1 MAMALTRRELIRNSA
16 YAGVGVAVLGRLGS
30 VFGGSPAYA
39 ATSELVAGYGPLLPD
54 PAGRLDL
61 PRGFSYQI
69 VTQTGDRLKGAPGL
83 VPGSHDG
90 SATFAAA
97 RDQTFLVQNHEQD
110 EGSDVPVVAPSGFV
124 YDPGAEGGTTTM
136 LVDPSGTV
144 VQQYVSLGGTNSNCA
159 GGRTPWGT
167 WLTCE
172 ETDQRA
178 EGRYTKDHG
187 FVFEVSPREPNRNR
201 DPFPLTALG
210 RFEHEAVCVDPNRGC
225 LYLTEDASEPNG
237 LFYRFSPKRLPSTVH
252 SLRAGG
258 LLEAMHVPGLP
269 DLSMATEIGATH
281 RVRWKAVPDPLA
293 AVTPTRMQLD
303 PITRSRKL
311 EGTWWGNGRVYF
323 VCSYARRDDGSAK
336 EHDGQV
342 WTYDPVHERIRLE
355 VLFAV
360 NRNPGSDKPDG
371 PDNTSVSPYGGLLLA
386 EDGEG
391 VQHLLGV
398 TPDSETFLLA
408 RNTLNDSEFTG
419 PVFSPDAK
427 TLFVNV
433 QDPGIV
439 YAIRGPWRRAGGL
452 A

>member
-1 MAMALTRRELIRNSA
+1 MIRS
-16 YAGVGVAVLGRLGS
+16 R
-30 VFGGSPAYA
+30 
-39 ATSELVAGYGPLLPD
+39 
-54 PAGRLDL
+54 
-61 PRGFSYQI
+61 
-69 VTQTGDRLKGAPGL
+69 
-83 VPGSHDG
+83 
-90 SATFAAA
+90 
-97 RDQTFLVQNHEQD
+97 
-110 EGSDVPVVAPSGFV
+110 
-124 YDPGAEGGTTTM
+124 
-136 LVDPSGTV
+136 
-144 VQQYVSLGGTNSNCA
+144 C
-159 GGRTPWGT
+159 
-167 WLTCE
+167 
-172 ETDQRA
+172 
-178 EGRYTKDHG
+178 
-187 FVFEVSPREPNRNR
+187 
-201 DPFPLTALG
+201 TALG
-210 RFEHEAVCVDPNRGC
+210 RFEHEAVCVDPHRGC

-237 LFYRFSPKRLPSTVH
+237 LFYRFSPRRLPSTVH

-258 LLEAMHVPGLP
+258 LLEAMYARDLP
-269 DLSMATEIGATH
+269 DLSMATEIGSSY

-342 WTYDPVHERIRLE
+342 WTYDPARERIRLE

-360 NRNPGSDKPDG
+360 NTDPSSDRPDG
-371 PDNTSVSPYGGLLLA
+371 PDNISVSPYGGLLLA

-398 TPDSETFLLA
+398 TPDSATFLLA